1 MIKVSLTDQIV
12 TVSKST
18 NKHYMS
24 EMRQSLRDRMLTVE
38 IEQENNQVETV
49 PLLNQG
55 KLYAKLIEAV
65 NEILTQI
72 SSNQ

>member
-1 MIKVSLTDQIV
+1 
-12 TVSKST
+12 
-18 NKHYMS
+18 
-24 EMRQSLRDRMLTVE
+24 MLTVE
-38 IEQENNQVETV
+38 IEQENNQVDTV

-72 SSNQ
+72 STNQEGQTLTKGNFYFRIEANS

>member
-1 MIKVSLTDQIV
+1 
-12 TVSKST
+12 
-18 NKHYMS
+18 
-24 EMRQSLRDRMLTVE
+24 MLTVE
-38 IEQENNQVETV
+38 IEQENNQVDTV

-72 SSNQ
+72 STNQEGLTLTKGNFYFRIEANS